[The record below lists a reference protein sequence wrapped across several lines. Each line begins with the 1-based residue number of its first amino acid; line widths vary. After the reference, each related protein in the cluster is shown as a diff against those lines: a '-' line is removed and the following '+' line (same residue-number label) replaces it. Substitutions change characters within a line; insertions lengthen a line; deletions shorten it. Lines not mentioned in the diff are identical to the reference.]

1 MICWARHSMSM
12 GRLLAL
18 IAIRM
23 ECVVSAA
30 QTEARPASVRSARLW
45 RAAPRATIET
55 VLIVAGLLVQWLYL
69 PFHLGP
75 DAQDRY
81 QALTQLLSSGTISTS
96 RYSMIGPIFSAPLW
110 ELGRLAKGSVWWV
123 ERYNF
128 LLFVAALAA
137 IWILLRNRMDRDILR
152 LFLLLLVAASMFPN
166 HISNYYGEVF
176 TSLCV
181 CVGVIAVATGKG
193 RWGWPLMVV
202 GVANTPATLLGVA
215 AVALVWALVTKRL
228 RYLLAPVA
236 AYALIAA
243 EAWIRLGS
251 PFTNGYNG
259 DHGFATVMP
268 YSGKPGFSYPIYF
281 GVLALLFSFGKG
293 LLFYAPGLFLPVRR
307 RLAAVRERTAFNA
320 PALYGAWLAFVVGLL
335 LVYGH
340 WWAWYGG
347 NFWGPRFLLFASI
360 PASFA
365 LALRLR
371 SEAASPLSNAVTLVI
386 DLLSSWVALNGAV
399 FDQPALSPICRAN
412 QYALETLCHNTLEF
426 SALWRPFV
434 VPAQVTHH
442 DWALIGYFT
451 VVALWVAS
459 PVAAALARQ
468 IRAGV
473 RGVLGSG
480 GWRL

>member
-1 MICWARHSMSM
+1 M
-12 GRLLAL
+12 
-18 IAIRM
+18 
-23 ECVVSAA
+23 SAA
-30 QTEARPASVRSARLW
+30 QTEARPASFRSDTLRSVT
-45 RAAPRATIET
+45 PQATIET
-55 VLIVAGLLVQWLYL
+55 ILIVVGILVQWLYL

-81 QALTQLLSSGTISTS
+81 NALSRLLSSGSISNT
-96 RYSMIGPIFSAPLW
+96 RYSMIGPLFSAPLW
-110 ELGRLAKGSVWWV
+110 ELGRLMKGSAWWI

-128 LLFVAALAA
+128 VLFVCALAA
-137 IWILLRNRMDRDILR
+137 IWILLRDRMDREVLR

-181 CVGVIAVATGKG
+181 CVGLIAVATGRG
-193 RWGWPLMVV
+193 RWGWPLIVV
-202 GVANTPATLLGVA
+202 GVANTPATLLGLVA
-215 AVALVWALVTKRL
+215 IAVVWALVMKRL

-236 AYALIAA
+236 AYALIAG
-243 EAWIRLGS
+243 ESWIRFGS
-251 PFTNGYNG
+251 PFTNGYSG

-268 YSGKPGFSYPIYF
+268 YSGRPGFSYPIYF

-307 RLAAVRERTAFNA
+307 GLGALRERTGVNVS
-320 PALYGAWLAFVVGLL
+320 ALYGAWIAFVVGLL

-347 NFWGPRFLLFASI
+347 NFWGPRFLLFATI
-360 PASFA
+360 PAAFA

-371 SEAASPLSNAVTLVI
+371 SAGASPLGNALTLVVA
-386 DLLSSWVALNGAV
+386 LLSCWVALNGSV
-399 FDQPALSPICRAN
+399 FDQPALLSICKAN

-434 VPAQVTHH
+434 VPAQITHH

-451 VVALWVAS
+451 LVALWIATPVAS
-459 PVAAALARQ
+459 TLARQ
-468 IRAGV
+468 IGV
-473 RGVLGSG
+473 GFRGALGAG
-480 GWRL
+480 GWRW